1 MNVHVCWCCCVF
13 HLWSDVIRCAE
24 NDNRRVEEEE
34 EEEEEDEEEDEEEV
48 GGLAKD
54 VVSTF
59 SYCFHPNVNADV
71 YQSWGYFGKKI

>member
-1 MNVHVCWCCCVF
+1 M
-13 HLWSDVIRCAE
+13 IRCAE

-54 VVSTF
+54 VVSTC

-71 YQSWGYFGKKI
+71 YQS